1 MAAEHRT
8 LGVGFLLLGV
18 GIFGLIVAHARRGSA
33 AEPPPG
39 PTPPSPGP
47 VPGEGIE
54 APVIQQYNVQG
65 RTYRVV
71 RFSGDSAGKYVV
83 QLMDGKTP
91 RATYYFGPEGL
102 EDIEGEPDDIALMS
116 KDMGQIPGLI
126 TSSEEDENG
135 EPIVPPPEG
144 SFYETV

>member
-8 LGVGFLLLGV
+8 LGVGFFLLGA
-18 GIFGLIVAHARRGSA
+18 GILGLIIAHARRGSA

-39 PTPPSPGP
+39 PPQPAPSP
-47 VPGEGIE
+47 VPGEDVE

-71 RFSGDSAGKYVV
+71 RFGDTSGKYVV

-91 RATYYFGPEGL
+91 RATYYYGPEGL
-102 EDIEGEPDDIALMS
+102 EDIEGEPEDIAQMS
-116 KDMGQIPGLI
+116 KDMGQIPGLM
-126 TSSEEDENG
+126 TTGEDDENG
-135 EPIVPPPEG
+135 DPIVPPPES
-144 SFYETV
+144 SFYEPV